1 MRPND
6 EAPLLFGG
14 DGQPTQRRPLPF
26 SPFPPAARRRL
37 ARPTVI
43 SRIPRDTNIAT
54 AYKGAELQGLPL
66 LRQGEE
72 IAAVMEATTPAGLP
86 LYPTVGVM
94 LPRRATKTTSLWS
107 VYLGRC
113 YDRPGWKVVTTA
125 QDGIRARQRF
135 REVQRALEARDFEGR
150 VNPSNRLGKLRWA
163 NGDESIEF
171 DNGSR
176 IWVVPPDPGAFRG
189 EAADDMLFDE
199 SGELPPE
206 KSADLV
212 AGALPLMD
220 TRPRGQVVI
229 AGTPKI
235 RAGLLWDTLQ
245 AGTAQTRD
253 RSGRKTDAGGIGV
266 VAYYLRDNEQFV
278 TYNDQGEPQFD
289 VKLLRRVHPG
299 IGELPG
305 TTPAKILG
313 RFGAMGQ
320 VQFEAEYLC
329 RFPFD
334 NQTGAVDPAA
344 WEDSRSEDALPARP
358 DIVGLAF
365 DVDPDGTSAALLA
378 AWRDDDG
385 RAHLE
390 VLACRP
396 GTQWIADMAGRAAR
410 KHRGVPI
417 GYDPIGLN
425 ADVADQLRRA
435 HVRIQGLPI
444 REISGAAVRLVDN
457 LNRRNLITYRQPD
470 LDNAAN
476 GASWRNYGESRLFSR
491 KTATGSVAPLVA
503 ASEALWIYD
512 QVNQPAT
519 RTRVRTGRDTPRQG
533 G

>member
-1 MRPND
+1 MTTPND
-6 EAPLLFGG
+6 RVETQPAFFGSPE
-14 DGQPTQRRPLPF
+14 QPTQRRPLPF

-43 SRIPRDTNIAT
+43 SRIPRGTDIAT
-54 AYKGAELQGLPL
+54 AYKGAQMQGLPL

-72 IAAVMEATTPAGLP
+72 IAAVMEATTPSGLP

-94 LPRRATKTTSLWS
+94 IPRRGVKTTSLWS
-107 VYLGRC
+107 TYLGRC

-125 QDGIRARQRF
+125 QDGIRGRQRF
-135 REVQRALEARDFEGR
+135 REVQRALAAADFEGKR
-150 VNPSNRLGKLRWA
+150 DPANRLGKLRWA
-163 NGDESIEF
+163 NGDEAIEF

-199 SGELPPE
+199 AGELPPE

-229 AGTPKI
+229 AGTPRL
-235 RAGLLWDTLQ
+235 RAGLLWDTIQ
-245 AGTAQTRD
+245 AGISQTRD
-253 RSGRKTDAGGIGV
+253 KAGRKTDIGGVGI

-278 TYNDQGEPQFD
+278 TFDDAGEPQFD
-289 VKLLRRVHPG
+289 TRLLQRVHPG
-299 IGELPG
+299 IGTL
-305 TTPAKILG
+305 TPMARILG
-313 RFGAMGQ
+313 RFAAMGQ
-320 VQFEAEYLC
+320 VLFEAEYLC

-334 NQTGAVDPAA
+334 AQTGAIDPAA
-344 WEDSRSEDALPARP
+344 WEDARTDEPLPDRP
-358 DIVGLAF
+358 DVVGLAF
-365 DVDPDGTSAALLA
+365 DVDPDGTSAALVA
-378 AWRDDDG
+378 AWRDDTG

-396 GTQWIADMAGRAAR
+396 GTQWLPTLAAQAAR
-410 KHRGVPI
+410 RHRGAPI

-435 HVRIQGLPI
+435 HVRIQGLPL
-444 REISGAAVRLVDN
+444 REISGAALRLVDN
-457 LNRRNLITYRQPD
+457 LNRRNLTTYRQAD
-470 LDNAAN
+470 LDQAAN

-491 KTATGSVAPLVA
+491 KTATNSVAPLVA
-503 ASEALWIYD
+503 ASEALWIFD
-512 QVNQPAT
+512 QINRVGGPVRAH
-519 RTRVRTGRDTPRQG
+519 VRTA
-533 G
+533 